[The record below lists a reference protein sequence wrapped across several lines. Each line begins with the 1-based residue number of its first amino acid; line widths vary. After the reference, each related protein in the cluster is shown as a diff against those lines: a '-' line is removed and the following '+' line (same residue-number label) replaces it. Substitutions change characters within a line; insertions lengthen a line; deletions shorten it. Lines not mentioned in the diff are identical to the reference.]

1 MISYIA
7 KRLLTVVPIILFAIF
22 LMFSLIRLSPVD
34 PAEAYLAA
42 AHIHPTEEMLAEKR
56 QEFGLNQS
64 LIVQYFQTVK
74 QIVQLD
80 FGNSYV
86 TGTPVWEEVA
96 TRMPAT
102 IQLAVSSI
110 LLAAVISI
118 PLGFLSAIY
127 KNSPIDHFS
136 RFLSFLGASLP
147 QFWLGYILM
156 FFFSVKL
163 DLFPVE
169 GRGSWQHFVLP
180 SITLSLA
187 LIAIYTRLLRA
198 SVLEELEEAY
208 VVYGR
213 TRGIKE
219 RVILTKHVLRIAI
232 SPMLTG
238 LGMNFGKLLT
248 GTIIVEQVFSWPGF
262 GRFFI
267 EAIFNRDIPVIQCYV
282 VLAACL
288 FIVCNLIVDIL
299 QLYID
304 PRISRKGRQNIDF

>member
-1 MISYIA
+1 MFIYLI
-7 KRLLTVVPIILFAIF
+7 KRLLAVIPIILFAIF
-22 LMFSLIRLSPVD
+22 LMFVLIRFSPVD

-42 AHIHPTEEMLAEKR
+42 ANIHPTDEILAEKR
-56 QEFGLNQS
+56 HEFGLDQP
-64 LIVQYFQTVK
+64 LLVQYVQTVK
-74 QIVQLD
+74 NVVQLD

-86 TGTPVWEEVA
+86 TNTSVWQEVA

-110 LLAAVISI
+110 ILSLVISV
-118 PLGFLSAIY
+118 PLGFLAAVY
-127 KNSPIDHFS
+127 KNSLIDHLS
-136 RFLSFLGASLP
+136 RLLSYLGASIP
-147 QFWLGYILM
+147 QFWLGYVLIFL
-156 FFFSVKL
+156 FSVKL
-163 DLFPVE
+163 DMFPVE
-169 GRGSWQHFVLP
+169 GRGTWQHFVLP

-198 SVLEELEEAY
+198 SVLDELENVY

-219 RVILTKHVLRIAI
+219 KTIMVKHVLRIAI

-238 LGMNFGKLLT
+238 LGMNLGKLLT

-267 EAIFNRDIPVIQCYV
+267 EAIFNRDIPVIQSYV

-288 FIVCNLIVDIL
+288 FIICNLIVDL
-299 QLYID
+299 VQLYID
-304 PRISRKGRQNIDF
+304 PRISRKGMAQS

>member
-1 MISYIA
+1 MFIYLI
-7 KRLLTVVPIILFAIF
+7 KRLLAVIPIILFAIF
-22 LMFSLIRLSPVD
+22 LMFVLIRLSPVD

-42 AHIHPTEEMLAEKR
+42 ANIHPTDEILAEKR
-56 QEFGLNQS
+56 HEFGLDQP
-64 LIVQYFQTVK
+64 LHVQYFQTVEK
-74 QIVQLD
+74 VVQLD

-86 TGTPVWEEVA
+86 TNTSVWQEVA

-102 IQLAVSSI
+102 IQLALSSI
-110 LLAAVISI
+110 ILSIVISV
-118 PLGFLSAIY
+118 PLGFLAAIY
-127 KNSPIDHFS
+127 KNSLIDHLS
-136 RFLSFLGASLP
+136 RLLSYLGASIP
-147 QFWLGYILM
+147 QFWLGYLLIFL
-156 FFFSVKL
+156 FSVKL
-163 DLFPVE
+163 DIFPVE
-169 GRGSWQHFVLP
+169 GRGTWQHFVLP

-198 SVLEELEEAY
+198 SVLDELENVY

-219 RVILTKHVLRIAI
+219 KTIMVKHVLRIAI

-238 LGMNFGKLLT
+238 LGMNLGKLLT

-267 EAIFNRDIPVIQCYV
+267 EAIFNRDIPVIQGYV

-288 FIVCNLIVDIL
+288 FIICNLLVDL
-299 QLYID
+299 VQLYID
-304 PRISRKGRQNIDF
+304 PRISRKGMA

>member
-1 MISYIA
+1 MASYLT
-7 KRLLTVVPIILFAIF
+7 KRLLAIIPIVLFAIF
-22 LMFSLIRLSPVD
+22 LMFILIRLSPVD

-42 AHIHPTEEMLAEKR
+42 ANIHPTEELLAEKR
-56 QEFGLNQS
+56 QEFGLDQS
-64 LIVQYFQTVK
+64 LAVQYLQTVK
-74 QIVQLD
+74 NMVLLD

-86 TGTPVWEEVA
+86 TNTPVWQEVA
-96 TRMPAT
+96 ARMPAT

-110 LLAAVISI
+110 FLALIVSV

-127 KNSPIDHFS
+127 KNSLIDHFS
-136 RFLSFLGASLP
+136 RLLSYLGASIP
-147 QFWLGYILM
+147 QFWLGYILI
-156 FFFSVKL
+156 FFFAVKL

-169 GRGSWQHFVLP
+169 GRGTWQHFVLP

-187 LIAIYTRLLRA
+187 LIAIYTRLLRT
-198 SVLEELEEAY
+198 SVLEELEEIY
-208 VVYGR
+208 VLYAR

-219 RVILTKHVLRIAI
+219 KAIMVKHVLRIAI

-238 LGMNFGKLLT
+238 LGMNLGKLLT

-267 EAIFNRDIPVIQCYV
+267 EAIFNRDIPVIQSYV

-288 FIVCNLIVDIL
+288 FIVCNLIVDIVQMYL
-299 QLYID
+299 D
-304 PRISRKGRQNIDF
+304 PRISWKGRTEY

>member
-1 MISYIA
+1 MISYLT
-7 KRLLTVVPIILFAIF
+7 KRLLAVIPIILFAIF
-22 LMFSLIRLSPVD
+22 LVFVLIRLSPVD

-42 AHIHPTEEMLAEKR
+42 AHIHPTEEILAEKR

-64 LIVQYFQTVK
+64 LAMQYVQTVK

-86 TGTPVWEEVA
+86 TNTPVWQEVV

-110 LLAAVISI
+110 LLAVVVSV
-118 PLGFLSAIY
+118 PLGFLSAVY
-127 KNSPIDHFS
+127 KNSVIDHFS
-136 RFLSFLGASLP
+136 RVLAYLGSSIP
-147 QFWLGYILM
+147 QFWLGYVLI
-156 FFFSVKL
+156 FVFAVQL

-180 SITLSLA
+180 SFTLSLA

-198 SVLEELEEAY
+198 SVLEELEKVY
-208 VVYGR
+208 VTYGR

-219 RVILTKHVLRIAI
+219 KTIMVKHVLRIAI

-238 LGMNFGKLLT
+238 LGMNLGKLLT

-267 EAIFNRDIPVIQCYV
+267 EAILNRDIPVIQGYV

-288 FIVCNLIVDIL
+288 FIICNLIVDIL
-299 QLYID
+299 QLYMD
-304 PRISRKGRQNIDF
+304 PRISWKGRTES